1 MCFCWHKNTQIF
13 TIYNFRFR
21 KIVIKTV
28 KKLIFVVSKMEKQ
41 QRIMIDGGFTCPN
54 RDGSR
59 GRGGCTYCRNDSFA
73 PDYCRR
79 VQGIAS
85 QVEAGKEFFR
95 GRYPQMRYLAYFQS
109 YSGTYAPVSVLRQRY
124 EEALSAEGVVGL
136 VIATR
141 PDCLQDD
148 VLDLLEE
155 LAGRVPVTVEIG
167 VESCH
172 DHVLRR
178 INRGHTFREAED
190 AIRRTKARGLTI
202 GVHIILGLPEETD
215 EEMLRGAELLS
226 DLPIDY
232 LKLHQLQILR
242 DTPMAE
248 DFRQHPEDFRL
259 FPTAEDYV
267 AFVRQYRRHLRAD
280 IAIERYVS
288 FASPSLVICP
298 RWGLKPVEIEKMIKK
313 NNL

>member
-1 MCFCWHKNTQIF
+1 
-13 TIYNFRFR
+13 
-21 KIVIKTV
+21 
-28 KKLIFVVSKMEKQ
+28 MEKL

-73 PDYCRR
+73 PQYCRS
-79 VQGIAS
+79 VEGIAS
-85 QVEAGKEFFR
+85 QIEAGKEFFR

-109 YSGTYAPVSVLRQRY
+109 YSGTYAPVSVLRERY
-124 EEALSAEGVVGL
+124 EEALSADGVSGL

-148 VLDLLEE
+148 VLDLLQEF
-155 LAGRVPVTVEIG
+155 AGRVPVTVEIG

-172 DHVLRR
+172 DHVLQR
-178 INRGHTFREAED
+178 INRGHSYREAED
-190 AIRRTKARGLTI
+190 AIRRTAARGITV
-202 GVHIILGLPEETD
+202 GVHIILGLPGETD

-226 DLPIDY
+226 CLPIDY
-232 LKLHQLQILR
+232 LKLHQLQILHGTR
-242 DTPMAE
+242 MAE
-248 DFRQHPEDFRL
+248 DFRQHPDDFRL

-267 AFVRQYRRHLRAD
+267 AFVREYRRHLRAD
-280 IAIERYVS
+280 IGIERYVS

-298 RWGLKPVEIEKMIKK
+298 HWGLKPAEIEKMIK
-313 NNL
+313 NNDL